1 MIEDIV
7 RVDILSRQ
15 NTEPVGRIAAVMI
28 IIFDFNFDGAAVVW
42 PFHSSDLFFIYFRCI
57 YHQTSIWIGGGS
69 IEAAT
74 SAL

>member
-28 IIFDFNFDGAAVVW
+28 IIFDFNFDGAAVV
-42 PFHSSDLFFIYFRCI
+42 
-57 YHQTSIWIGGGS
+57 
-69 IEAAT
+69 
-74 SAL
+74 